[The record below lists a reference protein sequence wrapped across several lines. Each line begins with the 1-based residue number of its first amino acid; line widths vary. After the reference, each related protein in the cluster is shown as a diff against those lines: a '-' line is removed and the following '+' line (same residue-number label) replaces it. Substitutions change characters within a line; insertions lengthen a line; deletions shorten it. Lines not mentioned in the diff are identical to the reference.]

1 MNNPDEP
8 STKRKRKAGV
18 TIVAIVV
25 AIVAV
30 IFVGYNISHVKEKAA
45 EEQSDRRDYTGLN

>member
-18 TIVAIVV
+18 TVVAIVV